1 MAQWEIW
8 SEWDVLSPLQ
18 DLGIGVQQAVGDLV
32 EDQGLPH
39 PQVVDVVFC
48 RRGRRRQ
55 GQALLLRRGPGLE
68 LDRGGQADPYQVGG
82 YGQAGQWVG
91 GFVIEAVLDVLQ

>member
-1 MAQWEIW
+1 MVKPLGPFHVGIQGPPSMAQWEIW

-18 DLGIGVQQAVGDLV
+18 DLGVGVQQAVGDLV

-39 PQVVDVVFC
+39 SQVVDVVFC

-55 GQALLLRRGPGLE
+55 GQALLLRRGPGL
-68 LDRGGQADPYQVGG
+68 V
-82 YGQAGQWVG
+82 
-91 GFVIEAVLDVLQ
+91 